1 MFDKVA
7 NFNYPL
13 LLKSKNAYDSFLRI
27 ELYLSVKFGKFK
39 TELTKIPCS
48 KMKEFCLIPDN
59 DLKFLLY
66 Y

>member
-1 MFDKVA
+1 MFDIVA

-27 ELYLSVKFGKFK
+27 DLYLSVKFGKIK

-48 KMKEFCLIPDN
+48 KMK
-59 DLKFLLY
+59 
-66 Y
+66 